1 MEIFRQ
7 VHAVRQ
13 KAMRAHRSSSV
24 CTPSCAG
31 RDVQRVLRG
40 DAVRVSAGGGE
51 GSGAPAETPCVR
63 IAAFA
68 YECVRIAAFTYETA
82 RRASTRSA
90 GGKWAWWRVGTPGAP
105 LGPPITITV

>member
-1 MEIFRQ
+1 M
-7 VHAVRQ
+7 
-13 KAMRAHRSSSV
+13 
-24 CTPSCAG
+24 
-31 RDVQRVLRG
+31 QRVLRG

-90 GGKWAWWRVGTPGAP
+90 GGEVGVVASGNPRGTPWDRRLLLKYEAER
-105 LGPPITITV
+105 LT